1 MKKSFLLFAAIAM
14 SVSFSTAVMAQ
25 TSAQVTG
32 TTAGAKLIVPMT
44 LTETGVLHFGTINIL
59 AGAGGTVT
67 LPTSS
72 LTRTFDGGVS
82 ASAVA
87 PYATHAAYNV
97 TGTQNVTYALTLPG
111 TITVTETVGATATM
125 TIGTLKARFNGASG
139 DAVTSTLSG
148 SGTDNFKVGGV
159 LTVPAS
165 AVGGI
170 YAGTFD
176 ATVDYN

>member
-25 TSAQVTG
+25 TSATVTG

-44 LTETGVLHFGTINIL
+44 LTQTGVLHFGTINIL
-59 AGAGGTVT
+59 TGAGGTVT
-67 LPTSS
+67 LPTNS
-72 LTRTFDGGVS
+72 LTRDFTVGVS

-97 TGTQNVTYALTLPG
+97 TGTKNVTYALTLPS
-111 TITVTETVGATATM
+111 TITVTETLLGTASM
-125 TIGTLKARFNGASG
+125 SIVPVARFNGAG
-139 DAVTSTLSG
+139 VDATTSVLSN
-148 SGTDNFKVGGV
+148 SGTDNFTVGGA

-170 YAGTFD
+170 YAGTFNV
-176 ATVDYN
+176 TVDYN

>member
-25 TSAQVTG
+25 TSATVTG

-67 LPTSS
+67 LPSNS
-72 LTRTFDGGVS
+72 LTRSFTAGVS

-87 PYATHAAYNV
+87 PVATHAAYNV
-97 TGTQNVTYALTLPG
+97 TGTKNVTYALTLPG
-111 TITVTETVGATATM
+111 TIEVKETLLNIATM
-125 TIGTLKARFNGASG
+125 SIGTLTARFNGAGS
-139 DAVTSTLSG
+139 DAITSTLSG
-148 SGTDNFKVGGV
+148 SGTDNFTVGGV

-170 YAGTFD
+170 YAGVFNV
-176 ATVDYN
+176 TVDYN